1 MKIIISPAKKLNIE
15 ESSVDKKMQ
24 FSFINEATILVK
36 ILKERSVKEIKGLM
50 SLSDNLAMLNWRRY
64 QNWTFANLKTY
75 NPIFMF
81 NGAVYEGI
89 KAASFD
95 ANEMQFAQK
104 NLRILSGLYGLLKP
118 LDRILPYR
126 LEMGTKL
133 SNVSGNNLYEFW
145 ADKLRKSLLSEMSEN
160 DTLVNLASNEYS
172 KALQLKRL
180 SVKVITPVFKDY
192 KNGDLKV
199 ISFFAKKARGEMVNF
214 IVKNKIVK
222 PEDLKLFNHEGYAF
236 SEQQQ
241 DKLLFIR

>member
-1 MKIIISPAKKLNIE
+1 MKIIISPAKKLN
-15 ESSVDKKMQ
+15 VGNFTLDKKMQ
-24 FSFINEATILVK
+24 FSFVKEASILVK

-50 SLSDNLAMLNWRRY
+50 SLSDNLAMLNWERY
-64 QNWTFANLKTY
+64 QNWTSTNLKTY
-75 NPIFMF
+75 NAIFMF
-81 NGAVYEGI
+81 NGDVYQGI

-133 SNVSGNNLYEFW
+133 NNVSGDNLYEFW
-145 ADKLRKSLLSEMSEN
+145 ADKLSKSLLSEMSED
-160 DTLVNLASNEYS
+160 DTLINLASNEYS
-172 KALQLKRL
+172 KALQLKRS

-214 IVKNKIVK
+214 IVKNKIVE
-222 PEDLKLFNHEGYAF
+222 PDDLKLFNHEGYAF
-236 SEQQQ
+236 LEQEQ
-241 DKLLFIR
+241 DKLLFVR

>member
-15 ESSVDKKMQ
+15 ESSVEKKMQ

-36 ILKERSVKEIKGLM
+36 TLKERSVKEIKGLM
-50 SLSDNLAMLNWRRY
+50 SLSDSLAMLNWQRY
-64 QNWTFANLKTY
+64 QNWTFTNLKTY
-75 NPIFMF
+75 NAIFMF
-81 NGAVYEGI
+81 NGGVYEGI

-180 SVKVITPVFKDY
+180 SVKMITPVFKDY

>member
-1 MKIIISPAKKLNIE
+1 MKIIISPAKKLN
-15 ESSVDKKMQ
+15 VGNFTLGKKMQ
-24 FSFINEATILVK
+24 FSFVKEASILVK

-50 SLSDNLAMLNWRRY
+50 SLSDNLAMLNWERY
-64 QNWTFANLKTY
+64 QNWTSTNLKTY
-75 NPIFMF
+75 NAIFMF
-81 NGAVYEGI
+81 NGDVYQGI

-95 ANEMQFAQK
+95 ANEMHFAQK

-133 SNVSGNNLYEFW
+133 NNVSGDNLYEFW
-145 ADKLRKSLLSEMSEN
+145 ADKLSKSLLSEMSED
-160 DTLVNLASNEYS
+160 DTLINLASNEYS
-172 KALQLKRL
+172 KALQLKRS

-214 IVKNKIVK
+214 IVKNKIVE
-222 PEDLKLFNHEGYAF
+222 PDDLKLFNHEGYAF
-236 SEQQQ
+236 SEQEQ
-241 DKLLFIR
+241 DKLLFVR